1 LLCDEPTASLDIK
14 SVAIVM
20 EELKNRAAQRKA
32 VGVVTHDIRL
42 RSFATRIVYVN
53 DGMVS
58 YKAFDEEVLPV
69 N

>member
-1 LLCDEPTASLDIK
+1 
-14 SVAIVM
+14 M